1 MLMYVY
7 MWCMMY
13 IISIPPPQL
22 DAGRLLILQSA
33 GGKIIHVAW
42 KGNHKFHDCKGNLNH
57 LWIISEFLKL
67 SETNKSWDISP
78 NRGNWAKKGYSSD
91 EPICSMYINIINKRK
106 TPIVSGAMKN
116 PWKSHENPM
125 KTPIKHGTPGPKKSG
140 EWPAEPSCSVN
151 LRHAFWSL
159 ILPGGVQGMKM
170 LSRVSWFITRMR
182 VPVRWWSYGCTNIYV
197 YIYNHD
203 IYNIYIYVIHEHIIT
218 GWWLSYPSGKW
229 WSESQLGWWHSQ
241 LNGKS

>member
-106 TPIVSGAMKN
+106 TPIVSGAMKI

-125 KTPIKHGTPGPKKSG
+125 KTPIKHGTPGPKNRVNDQLS
-140 EWPAEPSCSVN
+140 PAAPWTCGTHSD
-151 LRHAFWSL
+151 R
-159 ILPGGVQGMKM
+159 
-170 LSRVSWFITRMR
+170 WFYLAEFR
-182 VPVRWWSYGCTNIYV
+182 
-197 YIYNHD
+197 
-203 IYNIYIYVIHEHIIT
+203 
-218 GWWLSYPSGKW
+218 GWRCWVG
-229 WSESQLGWWHSQ
+229 
-241 LNGKS
+241 